1 MQQMV
6 PVAGGVNGRLSAS
19 QFLLNPSHEVGRD
32 RDPPQLVPQLLQ
44 DRLFRPEVTGTGH
57 ADLEMMPD
65 LAHLVLAQL
74 SVEVILEAGNCIL
87 AGQGINHLSSRRL
100 PA

>member
-6 PVAGGVNGRLSAS
+6 PLAGRVNGRLSAS

-32 RDPPQLVPQLLQ
+32 RDSPQLVPQLLQ
-44 DRLFRPEVTGTGH
+44 HRLLGPEMAGTGR

-65 LAHLVLAQL
+65 LPHLFLV
-74 SVEVILEAGNCIL
+74 
-87 AGQGINHLSSRRL
+87 
-100 PA
+100 

>member
-6 PVAGGVNGRLSAS
+6 PLAGRINGRLSAS

-32 RDPPQLVPQLLQ
+32 GDSPQLVPQLLQ
-44 DRLFRPEVTGTGH
+44 DRLFRTEMAGTGR

-65 LAHLVLAQL
+65 LAHLLLVQL